1 MSRASSLPRPIALLV
16 AALVAAFALMMAPL
30 SVLPSAGA
38 AEDEASQT
46 AEPTLTA
53 EATEEPAPAEDLA
66 PAEEEPAPADDA
78 SVTDE
83 PPAEEDPTVSEE
95 PGDLVTSAPPAADFD
110 FEVSGPDACD
120 SSYNVWV
127 SYLGNPDGAATLRL
141 ALQEDDNGVWTTL
154 MTEPFYVETFEG
166 EVFVGSGVS
175 SRPLEE
181 GETATFRVVVYDR
194 EAPEDL
200 TVLDGPVTVTGV
212 PFDEESCEGDP
223 EPTLPED
230 QWTVAEADC
239 GSVTFTSRADQEVA
253 VVWFGVE
260 DMESEPTFLFLA
272 PGQSRTFE
280 TTEEFIFWSSA
291 AGIDENFEVIEGEFA
306 LAGEGEVEIPQD
318 CPAPPPPPTT
328 GGGGHVI
335 PGKVQTDGGASTGP
349 LALGLVLMG
358 LAGTALVRR
367 RA

>member
-16 AALVAAFALMMAPL
+16 AALLAAFALMMAPL
-30 SVLPSAGA
+30 SVLPPAGAVEDEATQTAGPTLTVEATEEPVA
-38 AEDEASQT
+38 AEDEA
-46 AEPTLTA
+46 
-53 EATEEPAPAEDLA
+53 
-66 PAEEEPAPADDA
+66 APADDA
-78 SVTDE
+78 AVTDE
-83 PPAEEDPTVSEE
+83 PPAEDDPTVTEE
-95 PGDLVTSAPPAADFD
+95 PGDLVTSVPPAEDFD
-110 FEVSGPDACD
+110 YEVIGPDSCD

-127 SYLGNPDGAATLRL
+127 SYLGDPDDAATLRL

-154 MTEPFYVETFEG
+154 MTEPFYVESFEG

-194 EAPEDL
+194 EAPADI

-212 PFDEESCEGDP
+212 PFDEEGCEGEP

-230 QWTVAEADC
+230 QWTLAEADC

-253 VVWFGVE
+253 VVWYGVE
-260 DMESEPTFLFLA
+260 DMESEPTFLFLE

-280 TTEEFIFWSSA
+280 TTEELIFWSSA
-291 AGIDENFEVIEGEFA
+291 AGIDENFDVVEGEFA
-306 LAGEGEVEIPQD
+306 LAGEGELEIPQD

-349 LALGLVLMG
+349 VALGLALMG
-358 LAGTALVRR
+358 LAGAALVRR